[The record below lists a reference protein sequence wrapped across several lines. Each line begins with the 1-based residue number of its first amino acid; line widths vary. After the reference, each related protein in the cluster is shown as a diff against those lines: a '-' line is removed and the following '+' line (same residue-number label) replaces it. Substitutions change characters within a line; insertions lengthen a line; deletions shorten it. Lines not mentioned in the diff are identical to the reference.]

1 MLVVLVAVIG
11 DVEANQFVVMTIGG
25 MKFGGR
31 IDVDRFPTA
40 EQIALLP
47 FCGCR
52 EFGKA
57 GFAGLVCLVDGN
69 ETEGAGGG

>member
-1 MLVVLVAVIG
+1 VLVVLIAIIG
-11 DVEANQFVVMTIGG
+11 DVEAERFVVLAIGG
-25 MKFGGR
+25 MKFSGR
-31 IDVDRFPTA
+31 IDVDRLPTA